1 MSATEQGSPP
11 RPRWGLRVA
20 LLLAVGGLGL
30 TVCALADG
38 SADEDVEEEASDV
51 PEYREGRIRFSPAF
65 FERAGLAVQTV
76 ERRSIVPVVEATGK
90 VDFSPRGVAAVGA
103 RIFGRVLEVDVIEGD
118 RVEEGQQLA
127 RVESAELG
135 EAQAALLTLRAQ
147 AELAEADNRRKQIL
161 VQEGI
166 TSRRSVEV
174 TAKELEVTRA
184 QQRAAAKQ
192 VQSMVGGSRQRGRL
206 GEFFLASPISGEIVA
221 VNIYQGQAVEPSH
234 TAFQVADLSE
244 LWIELAVFE
253 RDLRMVAVGDRVEVQ
268 AGGDEE
274 TVVPG
279 VVEHVGS
286 VLDPVTRT
294 ATVRV
299 VVDNADRRLR
309 VSQSVVARIESQ
321 HATVE
326 GVAVP
331 IDAVVLVDGEP
342 TVFVLAEPGVVEPR
356 TVQLGAQDGKG
367 VEITSGLTAG
377 EEIVA
382 KGVFA
387 LKSELFR

>member
-1 MSATEQGSPP
+1 MTGI
-11 RPRWGLRVA
+11 
-20 LLLAVGGLGL
+20 LGL
-30 TVCALADG
+30 IGCGLVEGSDTAADG
-38 SADEDVEEEASDV
+38 EEAPGLELPVYQD
-51 PEYREGRIRFSPAF
+51 GRITFSPSF
-65 FERAGLAVQTV
+65 FERAGLTVEPV
-76 ERRSIVPVVEATGK
+76 ERRSIIPIVEATGT

-103 RIFGRVLEVDVIEGD
+103 RIFGRVLEVEVTEGD

-135 EAQAALLTLRAQ
+135 EAQAALMTLRAQ
-147 AELAEADNRRKQIL
+147 AELAEADARRKEVL
-161 VQEGI
+161 VKEGI

-192 VQSMVGGSRQRGRL
+192 VRSMVGGAKSGGRL
-206 GEFFLASPISGEIVA
+206 GEFNLASPIPGEIVA

-253 RDLRMVAVGDRVEVQ
+253 RDLRLVSVGDHVKVQ
-268 AGGDEE
+268 AGGDED
-274 TVVPG
+274 TIVPG
-279 VVEHVGS
+279 VVQHVGS

-299 VVDNADRRLR
+299 VVENTDRRLR

-321 HATVE
+321 QATVE

-331 IDAVVLVDGEP
+331 SRAVVLVDGEP
-342 TVFVLAEPGVVEPR
+342 TVFVVTEPGVVEPR
-356 TVQLGAQDGKG
+356 AVTLGPQDAKG
-367 VEITSGLTAG
+367 VEVTSGLTEG
-377 EEIVA
+377 EKIVVE
-382 KGVFA
+382 GVFA

>member
-1 MSATEQGSPP
+1 MTLTACAASEATDGDETPSG
-11 RPRWGLRVA
+11 
-20 LLLAVGGLGL
+20 
-30 TVCALADG
+30 ADLP
-38 SADEDVEEEASDV
+38 V
-51 PEYREGRIRFSPAF
+51 YRDGRIAFSPGF
-65 FERAGLAVQTV
+65 FERAGLTVETV
-76 ERRSIVPVVEATGK
+76 ERRSIVPIVEATGT

-103 RIFGRVLEVDVIEGD
+103 RIFGRVLDVDVTEGD
-118 RVEEGQQLA
+118 TVDEGQQLA

-135 EAQAALLTLRAQ
+135 EAQAALMTLRAQ
-147 AELAEADNRRKQIL
+147 AELAEADAKRKELL
-161 VQEGI
+161 VREGI
-166 TSRRSVEV
+166 ASRRSVEV
-174 TAKELEVTRA
+174 TAKEVEVTRA

-192 VQSMVGGSRQRGRL
+192 VRSMVGGARHGGRL
-206 GEFFLASPISGEIVA
+206 GEFNLASPIAGEIVA
-221 VNIYQGQAVEPSH
+221 VNVYQGQAVEPSH

-253 RDLRMVAVGDRVEVQ
+253 RDLRTVSVGDRVKVQ

-321 HATVE
+321 QATVD

-331 IDAVVLVDGEP
+331 SRAVVLVDGEP
-342 TVFVLAEPGVVEPR
+342 TVFVVSAPGVVEPR
-356 TVQLGAQDGKG
+356 AVQLGAQDDKG

-377 EEIVA
+377 EKIVVE
-382 KGVFA
+382 GVFA